1 MLIAGETGDNVLRY
15 VSQEKCND
23 APLSQTVLLWL
34 DTGKVEFEGY
44 TDRKDKDFVT
54 ATQAATYQ
62 APARDT
68 AKEFIL
74 EYLKDGAKETSDLD
88 EAMKA
93 MGVSIGTL
101 KRAKADL
108 KTDGK
113 LEYFNEGFGPSKK

>member
-1 MLIAGETGDNVLRY
+1 M
-15 VSQEKCND
+15 
-23 APLSQTVLLWL
+23 
-34 DTGKVEFEGY
+34 
-44 TDRKDKDFVT
+44 T

-74 EYLKDGAKETSDLD
+74 DYLKDGAKETSDLD

-113 LEYFNEGFGPSKK
+113 LMYFSEGFGPSKKYYCKLSGTK

>member
-1 MLIAGETGDNVLRY
+1 MSDKTRTGTENGSRMIYDVGCYELPKKKA
-15 VSQEKCND
+15 Q
-23 APLSQTVLLWL
+23 
-34 DTGKVEFEGY
+34 
-44 TDRKDKDFVT
+44 
-54 ATQAATYQ
+54 TQAAAHQ

-74 EYLKDGAKETSDLD
+74 DYLKDGAKETSDLD

-93 MGVSIGTL
+93 MGISIGTL

-113 LEYFNEGFGPSKK
+113 LEYFNEGFGPSKKYYCKLSGTE